1 MFKLFGFGI
10 VSVFIIHFAIASENI
25 DLLNKS
31 TGCEHYFK
39 SKPTSPQG
47 TTGPQGAT
55 GPKGDR
61 GQSVVGPTGLQGASG
76 ALSTNSASFF
86 RAAST
91 LQPVSIDPSTFIL
104 FDTPRYSSPGI
115 TPSSSTGTM
124 VYPPPVEIALL
135 KGNGKFQLEAGITTY
150 DTFTVNSSG
159 IYQIA
164 WSFNSIPNAAD
175 NSGDTLLIA
184 NLCKNGTPIPPNPN
198 VQQSC
203 IVGFE
208 GNPLV
213 INSFLYG
220 SVSIVLENQDYIQ
233 LQVSGVGNPNIE
245 PFANISQA
253 TITITQIGLSP

>member
-1 MFKLFGFGI
+1 MFKIFGSGI
-10 VSVFIIHFAIASENI
+10 AFVFIIHFAIASENI
-25 DLLNKS
+25 DLLSKS
-31 TGCEHYFK
+31 ASCEHYFK

-47 TTGPQGAT
+47 PTGPQGAT
-55 GPKGDR
+55 GAKGDR
-61 GQSVVGPTGLQGASG
+61 GQSVVGATGPQGATG

-91 LQPVSIDPSTFIL
+91 LQPISIDPSTFIL

-115 TPSSSTGTM
+115 TPSSSTGAM
-124 VYPPPVEIALL
+124 V
-135 KGNGKFQLEAGITTY
+135 NGKFQLEAGITTY

-175 NSGDTLLIA
+175 DSGDTFLIA

-220 SVSIVLENQDYIQ
+220 SVAIVLENQDYIQ
-233 LQVSGVGNPNIE
+233 LQVSGLGNPNIE

-253 TITITQIGLSP
+253 TITITKIGLSP